1 MYINKEDFLKCINKT
16 NIDREYYHEIKTNLD
31 LSEFC
36 ESFEAPSI
44 LNIRQ
49 HYYPSRTILI
59 RKRNAVYAK
68 LNNARIHFL
77 RSNRKLKKFN
87 LQDALKIIEQINDK
101 LLSCSDE
108 ILDSYDRD
116 NTTSVRGTIDVLQD
130 DVIDNIR
137 KNTILGTNRERLRSN
152 AGSIYRGTVEM
163 LGSSSKIEEQAIL
176 KAKFEKAWEYGNY
189 FPYNNLERVL

>member
-68 LNNARIHFL
+68 PFHVPRGLF
-77 RSNRKLKKFN
+77 
-87 LQDALKIIEQINDK
+87 EV
-101 LLSCSDE
+101 LLSARCPVERGSLEARDRWSQGLGRTFQWVI
-108 ILDSYDRD
+108 ILAMI
-116 NTTSVRGTIDVLQD
+116 VRRPR
-130 DVIDNIR
+130 N
-137 KNTILGTNRERLRSN
+137 
-152 AGSIYRGTVEM
+152 
-163 LGSSSKIEEQAIL
+163 
-176 KAKFEKAWEYGNY
+176 
-189 FPYNNLERVL
+189 